1 MRMLAI
7 SAAIAAAWTCS
18 AHAQV
23 YTAGGLPIS
32 ILDTPTVTSTL
43 SISGGPASL
52 SSLSLVLRINHT
64 YNGDLDIALIRN
76 GKYLHL
82 SSDNGG
88 NANNIANLRFSDSA
102 LLSVTTIT
110 GPDVTGVYRPEG
122 GTLSVSGSATIPLT
136 GLTPVADFAALINGE
151 GADGDWTLWID
162 DDASGDV
169 GSLVYW
175 SLEFNGE
182 LDPTGPEEAP
192 PPPAFSGAF
201 TGTPNELLPEQ
212 PTSGTTL
219 WTGPNGAQPGLTR
232 GAGEPG
238 LGTAYLGLFGNFTGN
253 EVAYRYQ
260 HIGGSVTLVLDTFL
274 STMEIAVIDES
285 GTPAGCF
292 AGSGDSISFGTKT
305 LTLQDLAAGT
315 YYVVVDSAG
324 SSPGA
329 AYTLTAG
336 APPANDTCETAE
348 PVLAGGLYAFDTT
361 FASLTV
367 PSPTGCG
374 FTVFSPDIWYVYT
387 APANGVATF
396 SACDAD
402 FETVLSA
409 HSVCGGQDFACRGS
423 GSCGGDGAS
432 LEVCV
437 TQGQTLLVRLAG
449 AFDVRGT
456 GTLSVAFTSEEASS
470 YAEQPGVAEG
480 ETCPPDEENGDIFN
494 GGCNVEATAFST
506 IEPGQTVVGNSS
518 YSPDTG
524 TRDEDW
530 YLITLTETTEVTF
543 VGQTQFG
550 ARILLVAD
558 IDECNGAQVIEA
570 QAGTIPCRPGF
581 EVSALLAAGTH
592 AFAVV
597 HSEDPNPCGSG
608 ANNYWFTWTDGS
620 GGGCPACAADFNS
633 DDGVD
638 DLDIAAFFAAFEEG
652 AECADV
658 NSDDGID
665 DLDIAFF
672 FAAFEAGC

>member
-43 SISGGPASL
+43 SISGGPATL

-122 GTLSVSGSATIPLT
+122 GSLSVSGSATIPLT

-260 HIGGSVTLVLDTFL
+260 HTGGSVTLVLDTFL

-374 FTVFSPDIWYVYT
+374 FTLFSPDIWYVYT

-437 TQGQTLLVRLAG
+437 TQGQPLLVRLAG

-470 YAEQPGVAEG
+470 YAEQPGVAES
-480 ETCPPDEENGDIFN
+480 ETCRPMKRT
-494 GGCNVEATAFST
+494 ATSSMAGATSRQPHSRRSS
-506 IEPGQTVVGNSS
+506 PGRRSS
-518 YSPDTG
+518 ATRRTAPTPAPATKTG
-524 TRDEDW
+524 TSSRWPTPRRSRSSVRRSSARASSSSRTSTSATGRRSSRRRRARSPAGRASKCPPSSRRARTRSPSCTAKTPTPAAAEP
-530 YLITLTETTEVTF
+530 TTTGSRGRTV
-543 VGQTQFG
+543 
-550 ARILLVAD
+550 
-558 IDECNGAQVIEA
+558 
-570 QAGTIPCRPGF
+570 
-581 EVSALLAAGTH
+581 LA
-592 AFAVV
+592 
-597 HSEDPNPCGSG
+597 SG
-608 ANNYWFTWTDGS
+608 APRARRTST
-620 GGGCPACAADFNS
+620 ATT
-633 DDGVD
+633 V
-638 DLDIAAFFAAFEEG
+638 
-652 AECADV
+652 
-658 NSDDGID
+658 
-665 DLDIAFF
+665 
-672 FAAFEAGC
+672 